1 MSGRVRVSFVIPVRN
16 DARGLQRCLESLAHE
31 PASRQIVTETIVI
44 DNGSVDD
51 SPSVARRAGATV
63 LQLPRLK
70 VAELRNRGVAA
81 ATGALLAFVDA
92 DHELGAEWL
101 AAAAEIELEGDIG
114 AIGARY
120 SPPPA
125 GSWVQRMY
133 GAIRGRTVGRH
144 DVDWLGSGNL
154 VVRREAFDD
163 VQGFD
168 TELETCEDV
177 EFCNRL
183 RAHGWR
189 IVADDRMYSVHYGDP
204 ATLRQLFRS
213 ELWRGRDNLRVTLR
227 GPLTLRSLP
236 SLVMPMVT
244 LLGLGAIIIG
254 VALWP
259 AGQRWLAVA
268 GALLVGA
275 VALLR
280 VVKVLGGLQPRRIG
294 DLAPACAVALVYESA
309 RALALIFRT
318 PHRRR

>member
-1 MSGRVRVSFVIPVRN
+1 
-16 DARGLQRCLESLAHE
+16 
-31 PASRQIVTETIVI
+31 
-44 DNGSVDD
+44 
-51 SPSVARRAGATV
+51 
-63 LQLPRLK
+63 
-70 VAELRNRGVAA
+70 VAA